1 MKDFS
6 EIKRKNQLRI
16 KQKVGRIKQN
26 EKVGKLIKFLDIA
39 IFIKERLIKRE
50 IDVREID
57 RKTEIKRR

>member
-6 EIKRKNQLRI
+6 KIKRKNQLRI

-50 IDVREID
+50 IDVIEINN
-57 RKTEIKRR
+57 KTESKRR